1 MLQELTIQNLALIE
15 KLHLNFESGFT
26 TLTGETGAGKSI
38 LLDALGLALG
48 ERADSALVRH
58 GTPKADITA
67 DFDITHLPDVQN
79 WLAENE
85 LDEDN
90 TCLLRRTL
98 TAEGRSKAYIN
109 GLPASVNQLKSL
121 SALLIDIHGQHE
133 HQTLMHA
140 NKQLALLD
148 AYAKHDE
155 PLAQTAESYQA
166 WQKLNQRYE
175 ELHASQAD
183 RQSKLELLEF
193 QLSEFDQVQPQADEF
208 EALSDEQNTL
218 SHASEIKQ
226 SVYNAYEAIEGDD
239 GLTHKLSQAI
249 SELEN
254 VSEFSPQ
261 LAEALAQLNSIQI
274 DCQAVADDIQAQ
286 NHHVELD
293 PERLQAVDER
303 LSELFGLAKK
313 YQLDPEQ
320 LVTKHQEI
328 RDALAELTDSGA
340 SLDTLKQEIDQAWS
354 EFTQQASK
362 LHTSR
367 TQAAKRLSENVTAS
381 MHTLGMDN
389 GLFQIDVDTTDK
401 ASKLGLD
408 QVHFQV
414 TANKGQPLQPL
425 AKVASGGELSRISL
439 AIQVA
444 SAEVASLPSMI
455 FDEVDVGIGGGIA
468 EVVGQKMQQLGRHRQ
483 VFSITH
489 LAQVAAYGDQQL
501 NIRKHTENDQTKT
514 QVTQLDDDARIE
526 ELARMLGGMKI
537 TEQTL
542 KHAEEM
548 LSLAQQTAQQTR
560 A

>member
-85 LDEDN
+85 LDEDS

-155 PLAQTAESYQA
+155 QLAQTAESYQA

-193 QLSEFDQVQPQADEF
+193 QLSEFDKVQPQADEF
-208 EALSDEQNTL
+208 ETLSDEQNTL

-328 RDALAELTDSGA
+328 RDALAELSDSGA

-354 EFTQQASK
+354 AFTQQASK

-381 MHTLGMDN
+381 MHTLGMEN

-408 QVHFQV
+408 QVQFQV

-501 NIRKHTENDQTKT
+501 NIRKHTEDDQTKT

-542 KHAEEM
+542 KHAEEV

>member
-67 DFDITHLPDVQN
+67 DFDITDLPDVQN

-193 QLSEFDQVQPQADEF
+193 QLSEFDKVQPQAEEF

-354 EFTQQASK
+354 AFTQQASK

-381 MHTLGMDN
+381 MHTLGMEN
-389 GLFQIDVDTTDK
+389 GLFQINVDTTDK

-408 QVHFQV
+408 QVQFQV

>member
-67 DFDITHLPDVQN
+67 DFDITDLPDVQN

-155 PLAQTAESYQA
+155 QLAQTAESYQA

-193 QLSEFDQVQPQADEF
+193 QLSEFDKVQPQADEF
-208 EALSDEQNTL
+208 ETLSDEQNTL

-354 EFTQQASK
+354 AFTQQASK

-381 MHTLGMDN
+381 MHTLGMEN
-389 GLFQIDVDTTDK
+389 GLFQINVDTTDK

-408 QVHFQV
+408 QVQFQV

>member
-67 DFDITHLPDVQN
+67 DFDITELPDVQN

-155 PLAQTAESYQA
+155 QLAQTAESYQA

-193 QLSEFDQVQPQADEF
+193 QLSEFDKVQPQADEF

-328 RDALAELTDSGA
+328 RDALAELTDSGG

-354 EFTQQASK
+354 AFTQQASK

-381 MHTLGMDN
+381 MHTLGMEN
-389 GLFQIDVDTTDK
+389 GLFQIDVDATDK

-408 QVHFQV
+408 QVQFQV

>member
-1 MLQELTIQNLALIE
+1 MLQELIIQNLALIE

-67 DFDITHLPDVQN
+67 DFDITNLPDVQN

-166 WQKLNQRYE
+166 WQKLNRRYE

-193 QLSEFDQVQPQADEF
+193 QLSEFDKVQPQADEF

-293 PERLQAVDER
+293 PERLQTVDER

-354 EFTQQASK
+354 AFSQQASK

-381 MHTLGMDN
+381 MHTLGMEN

-408 QVHFQV
+408 QVQFQV

-548 LSLAQQTAQQTR
+548 LSLAQQTAQKTR

>member
-15 KLHLNFESGFT
+15 KLHLTFEAGFT

-48 ERADSALVRH
+48 ERADSTLVRH

-67 DFDITHLPDVQN
+67 DFDIHRLPSVQA
-79 WLAENE
+79 WLKDNE

-90 TCLLRRTL
+90 SCLLRRTL

-109 GLPASVNQLKSL
+109 GLPASVSQLKQL
-121 SALLIDIHGQHE
+121 SAQLIDIHGQHE
-133 HQTLMHA
+133 HQSLMHSRQ
-140 NKQLALLD
+140 QLDLLD
-148 AYAKHDE
+148 AYAQHPT
-155 PLAQTAESYQA
+155 PLAQTAKNYQA

-183 RQSKLELLEF
+183 RQSKQALLEF
-193 QLSEFDQVQPQADEF
+193 QLSEFDKVQPQADEF
-208 EALSDEQNTL
+208 ETLSEEQNTL

-226 SVYNAYEAIEGDD
+226 AVHNAYEAIEGDD

-249 SELEN
+249 AELEN
-254 VSEFSPQ
+254 VSDFSPQ
-261 LAEALAQLNSIQI
+261 LSEALAQLNSIQI

-293 PERLQAVDER
+293 PERLQQVDER
-303 LSELFGLAKK
+303 LAELFGLAKK

-320 LVTKHQEI
+320 LVRKHHEI
-328 RDALAELTDSGA
+328 REALAKLTDSDQ
-340 SLDTLKQEIDQAWS
+340 SLDTLKQDIDRAWQNFMQA
-354 EFTQQASK
+354 ADK
-362 LHTSR
+362 LHQSR
-367 TQAAKRLSENVTAS
+367 RKAAKQLSDNVTAA
-381 MHTLGMDN
+381 MQTLGMEN
-389 GLFQIDVDTTDK
+389 GHFQIDVDTTDK
-401 ASKLGLD
+401 ASALGLD
-408 QVHFQV
+408 KVQFQV
-414 TANKGQPLQPL
+414 SANKGQPLQPL

-501 NIRKHTENDQTKT
+501 HIRKRTEKNQTKT
-514 QVTQLDDDARIE
+514 QVQPLDESERVQ
-526 ELARMLGGMKI
+526 ELARMLGGVQL
-537 TEQTL
+537 TEHTL

-548 LSLAQQTAQQTR
+548 LTLAQQR
-560 A
+560 KL